1 HFSPS
6 KESGSIS
13 HSNIHGLLLTGDTLW
28 IGTFEHGLD
37 WLDINTGKVFKHFDA
52 SSRFGELSN
61 NFVLHMIKT
70 RDGGV
75 LLATSKGIYNFD
87 PKTGIFNL
95 SPHFPGHLFYT
106 TLYQSPSGVLWAG
119 TWRDGVFYYDP
130 DQKEGGS
137 FKSTSKEGS
146 LPSNRINRIFEDSE
160 KRISIATEGGLSK
173 HHFSSK
179 TFKNY

>member
-1 HFSPS
+1 
-6 KESGSIS
+6 
-13 HSNIHGLLLTGDTLW
+13 
-28 IGTFEHGLD
+28 
-37 WLDINTGKVFKHFDA
+37 
-52 SSRFGELSN
+52 
-61 NFVLHMIKT
+61 
-70 RDGGV
+70 
-75 LLATSKGIYNFD
+75 
-87 PKTGIFNL
+87 GIFNL

-160 KRISIATEGGLSK
+160 KRIWIATEGGLSK

-179 TFKNY
+179 TFKNYTTEEGLPSNLIFSFLEDKKNNIWISTSK